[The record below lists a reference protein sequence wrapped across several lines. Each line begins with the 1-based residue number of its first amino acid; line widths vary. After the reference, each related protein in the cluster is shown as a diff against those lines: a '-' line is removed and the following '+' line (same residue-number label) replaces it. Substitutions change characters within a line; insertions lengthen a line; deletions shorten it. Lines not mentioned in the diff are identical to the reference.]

1 MQRGGI
7 CGFVGS
13 AIYALLG
20 TGQAQIV
27 EIWREATSRSAIR
40 LPALLRSHLF
50 SSPLLIDAPFKSP
63 R

>member
-27 EIWREATSRSAIR
+27 EIWREATSRLGNSLAGT
-40 LPALLRSHLF
+40 PALAS